1 MKQEM
6 YMFGTILMI
15 MTLISALGGAIRYEE
30 NFYNEIF
37 DLLDEDGPIEG
48 SNQSDVADNSM
59 YVPQN
64 NDESL
69 IREAPIVEEEM
80 YSAGEALPPSSMESP
95 SMGFPSSMETLEGY
109 TGVEPYEEEKF
120 AAI

>member
-37 DLLDEDGPIEG
+37 DLLDEDAPVEG
-48 SNQSDVADNSM
+48 SNFSDLADNSM
-59 YVPQN
+59 AVPQN
-64 NDESL
+64 NDESV
-69 IREAPIVEEEM
+69 IREAPIVEEEVEEVEDVM
-80 YSAGEALPPSSMESP
+80 TAPPTV
-95 SMGFPSSMETLEGY
+95 METPVMETPVMEGY
-109 TGVEPYEEEKF
+109 AEEVEAYEENQY

>member
-15 MTLISALGGAIRYEE
+15 MTMISAFGGAIRYEE

-37 DLLDEDGPIEG
+37 DLLDEEGAVEG
-48 SNQSDVADNSM
+48 SNQSDLADNALA
-59 YVPQN
+59 VPQN

-69 IREAPIVEEEM
+69 ISEAPIVEEEA
-80 YSAGEALPPSSMESP
+80 YSSGEEAPPMEP
-95 SMGFPSSMETLEGY
+95 AVMETVEGY
-109 TGVEPYEEEKF
+109 AEEVEAYEENQY

>member
-37 DLLDEDGPIEG
+37 DLLDEEGAVEG
-48 SNQSDVADNSM
+48 SNQSDLADNSLA
-59 YVPQN
+59 VPQN

-69 IREAPIVEEEM
+69 ISEAPFVEEEAEEEVM
-80 YSAGEALPPSSMESP
+80 APPPSAV
-95 SMGFPSSMETLEGY
+95 METVEGY
-109 TGVEPYEEEKF
+109 AEEVEAYEENQY
-120 AAI
+120 ASI